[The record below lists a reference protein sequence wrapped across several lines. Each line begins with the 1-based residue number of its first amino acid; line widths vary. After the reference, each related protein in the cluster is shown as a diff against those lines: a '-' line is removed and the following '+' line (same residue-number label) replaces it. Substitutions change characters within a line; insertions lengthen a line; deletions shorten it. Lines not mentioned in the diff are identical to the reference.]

1 MLEIWHGHLFLFVKL
16 GQAAFRLVGTASHLV
31 VIATD
36 SSNVHSQP
44 LNSYHCHPFKQC
56 AHPATHS
63 VGTAKPSNNVRIQRR
78 TQLALPN
85 TQTMCA
91 SSDALSW
98 HCQTFN
104 VRIQR
109 RAQLALPNQ
118 TMCASSDALSWH
130 CQTFKQC
137 AHPATYSVGTAK
149 HSNNVGIQ
157 RRTQLALLNLH
168 TMCPSSDALSW
179 RCQTL
184 NVHSQKFNR
193 MALPSNP
200 IAQPATQSFSIA
212 IQSDHVQFDQ
222 QSFAKHSVGWH

>member
-85 TQTMCA
+85 TQTMWA
-91 SSDALSW
+91 
-98 HCQTFN
+98 
-104 VRIQR
+104 
-109 RAQLALPNQ
+109 
-118 TMCASSDALSWH
+118 
-130 CQTFKQC
+130 
-137 AHPATYSVGTAK
+137 
-149 HSNNVGIQ
+149 
-157 RRTQLALLNLH
+157 
-168 TMCPSSDALSW
+168 SSDALSW